1 MNETATSIRDDES
14 RVGSNNLRSSQM
26 IDLEDSGHLSNS
38 NKDSMQ
44 RVDLLNR
51 SLNQAPRDE
60 ADEDNYSSDQD
71 QDEAEVRHDTI
82 GDA

>member
-1 MNETATSIRDDES
+1 M
-14 RVGSNNLRSSQM
+14 GSNNLRNSQM

-51 SLNQAPRDE
+51 SLN
-60 ADEDNYSSDQD
+60 
-71 QDEAEVRHDTI
+71 
-82 GDA
+82 